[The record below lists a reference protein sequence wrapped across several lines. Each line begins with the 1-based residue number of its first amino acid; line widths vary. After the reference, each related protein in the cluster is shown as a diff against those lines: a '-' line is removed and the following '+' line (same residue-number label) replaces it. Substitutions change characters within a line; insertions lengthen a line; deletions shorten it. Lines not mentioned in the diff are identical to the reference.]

1 MAEISEKARKE
12 RNKGGRPAGR
22 KQVEHFIM
30 RITPL
35 EKSRLVEMAGAK
47 GMDMSEF
54 NRYILNISWKNYQK
68 GLKA

>member
-1 MAEISEKARKE
+1 MAEISEKAMKE
-12 RNKGGRPAGR
+12 RNKGGRPKGR

-54 NRYILNISWKNYQK
+54 TRYLLTISWKNYEK
-68 GLKA
+68 GLK